1 MTNMAVDG
9 GLTDHKGGNQSN
21 KTEKNIPRYNLRKCS
36 GTKTSIYNLEVSSV
50 C

>member
-9 GLTDHKGGNQSN
+9 GLTDHEEGKQSN
-21 KTEKNIPRYNLRKCS
+21 KTKNIPRYNLRKFS
-36 GTKTSIYNLEVSSV
+36 GNKTSIYNLEVYSI